1 MRSDSAVAN
10 TAVQCAALF
19 AVTVVA
25 CVSSDLP
32 GEDRQLPR
40 EYAETITSRS
50 GEKISFEMVLIPDG
64 TFLMGSPKDEPAA
77 KDDEKQQHKVRL
89 APFYFC
95 TTETTLELFLAY
107 YQETMSAK
115 KDHTATEQSGKD
127 AKQNK
132 NEVDAVTGPTPV
144 YGDPTMG
151 YGRKYPAIGMTW
163 HNAKTFCEWLSRKTG
178 RKYRLPTEAEWEY
191 ACRAGTTNL
200 FGCTN
205 DPNRLADFAW
215 YETNSDDEPH
225 EVGRKKPNAW
235 RLYDMSGNV
244 REWVSDF
251 YSPEAY
257 RDAAQKSLIV
267 NPTGPAAGKVHV
279 ARGGDHRSSTE
290 ELRCAAR
297 AFEQEWWRYGDP
309 QIPKSKWWLPQMDFI
324 GFRIARSLDPN
335 DPSTANQH
343 N

>member
-1 MRSDSAVAN
+1 
-10 TAVQCAALF
+10 
-19 AVTVVA
+19 
-25 CVSSDLP
+25 
-32 GEDRQLPR
+32 
-40 EYAETITSRS
+40 
-50 GEKISFEMVLIPDG
+50 MVLIPGG
-64 TFLMGSPKDEPAA
+64 TFVMGSPENEPGGKNDERP
-77 KDDEKQQHKVRL
+77 QHKVRV
-89 APFYFC
+89 APFYLC
-95 TTETTLELFLAY
+95 TTETTLELFLAC

-115 KDHTATEQSGKD
+115 KDHTVTEQAGKE
-127 AKQNK
+127 AEQNR

-151 YGRKYPAIGMTW
+151 YGRKHPAMGMTC
-163 HNAKTFCEWLSRKTG
+163 HNATTFCEWLSRKTG

-191 ACRAGTTNL
+191 ACRAGTTDL

-205 DPNRLADFAW
+205 DPSRLADFAW
-215 YETNSDDEPH
+215 YEANSDDEPH

-257 RDAAQKSLIV
+257 RDAAKKSAVL
-267 NPTGPAAGKVHV
+267 NPIGPAAGKVHV
-279 ARGGDHRSSTE
+279 ARGGDHRSSTQ

-324 GFRIARSLDPN
+324 GFRIARSVGQN
-335 DPSTANQH
+335 DPSMANQH